1 MLRSAVGQRK
11 ELALWKDSRVILR
24 AKEGVR

>member
-11 ELALWKDSRVILR
+11 ELALWKDRRVILR